1 MSPIEKKVVGLVMVI
16 LVAGNAYFAIS
27 FFALQKE
34 LNRTNYVVLEDSRNE
49 KALSYMQMF
58 ISDVLKSDTEVDFE
72 TRLKLE
78 NAVREIDDQMVLE
91 SWQDFINSS
100 DEVVAQNNVKNL
112 LDVLTSKIAG
122 K

>member
-49 KALSYMQMF
+49 KALSFMQMF